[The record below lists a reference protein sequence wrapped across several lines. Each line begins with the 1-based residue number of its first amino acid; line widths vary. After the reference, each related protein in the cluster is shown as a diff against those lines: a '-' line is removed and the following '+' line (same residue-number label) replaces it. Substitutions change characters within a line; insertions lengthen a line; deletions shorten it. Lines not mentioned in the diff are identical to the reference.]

1 VHKWILLYG
10 GDVPDA
16 LPLDPNAANAQGTR
30 GPLRVRFAD
39 WPWGPF
45 SPAVEYLSPGSPNT
59 AGEPYGPGG
68 FLFHYACI
76 DQPGAACTRTDPV
89 RPADSYL
96 PGCPTPATQLDIGRL
111 YGVNIIDA
119 YTQPSTDGGLAITWN
134 VSTWNPYGV
143 VLMRSRISR

>member
-1 VHKWILLYG
+1 MV
-10 GDVPDA
+10 D
-16 LPLDPNAANAQGTR
+16 
-30 GPLRVRFAD
+30 
-39 WPWGPF
+39 
-45 SPAVEYLSPGSPNT
+45 E
-59 AGEPYGPGG
+59 
-68 FLFHYACI
+68 
-76 DQPGAACTRTDPV
+76 PGAACTRTDPV